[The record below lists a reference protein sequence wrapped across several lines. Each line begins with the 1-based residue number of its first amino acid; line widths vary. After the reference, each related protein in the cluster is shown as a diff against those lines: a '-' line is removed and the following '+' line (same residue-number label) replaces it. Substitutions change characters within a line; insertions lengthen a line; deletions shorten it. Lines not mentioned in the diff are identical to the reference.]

1 MDSIRVGS
9 LALAAAALFGGS
21 GCLGGHQT
29 ATSARTL
36 DAGRTELTASAAVDF
51 AIFPQARLQVRHGL
65 MDRVEVGG
73 GLGGNGLSLHT
84 KIGIVRS
91 GAEDGVNV
99 AIGPTVHGFTG
110 SIHGNQTT
118 DMGAYVPLLLGVR
131 IQGNEI
137 TLAPY
142 VGWQR
147 RIGEPDITTTNDDQS
162 FYGGATLGV
171 AMRVGGPFLL
181 TPELGLKVLK
191 NDAPSDSFSAIP
203 TLGLSFTWG
212 R

>member
-1 MDSIRVGS
+1 MKSIRVGS
-9 LALAAAALFGGS
+9 MALATSALLIGS
-21 GCLGGHQT
+21 TGCLGHQT

-36 DAGRTELTASAAVDF
+36 DAGRTEVTASAAVDW
-51 AIFPQARLQVRHGL
+51 IVFPQGRLQVRHGL
-65 MDRVEVGG
+65 SDRVELGA
-73 GLGGNGLSLHT
+73 GLGANGLSVHSKFGL
-84 KIGIVRS
+84 VRS
-91 GAEDGVNV
+91 GAQDGANV

-110 SIHGNQTT
+110 NLGGHPRTE
-118 DMGAYVPLLLGVR
+118 MGAFLPLLLGVR
-131 IQGNEI
+131 IQGNEV

-147 RIGEPDITTTNDDQS
+147 VIGVPDSTTTNDHQT

-171 AMRVGGPFLL
+171 AMRVGGSFLL
-181 TPELGLKVLK
+181 TPELGLKVLT
-191 NDAPSDSFSAIP
+191 DASQEYFSAIP